1 MGAGSWM
8 FSTSW
13 HQLIITLPIF
23 YIFRQLMLK
32 AVGEFYIKL
41 PASFFQHPIVLFFVF
56 FADLF
61 CHRIIQDSQFVFWL
75 LVMVK

>member
-1 MGAGSWM
+1 MGAGSRM

-32 AVGEFYIKL
+32 AVGEFYIEL
-41 PASFFQHPIVLFFVF
+41 PASFFQHPTLYFSSFSLISLAIGLSRTLNSSFGF
-56 FADLF
+56 
-61 CHRIIQDSQFVFWL
+61 S
-75 LVMVK
+75 